1 MTDFKHKLIL
11 YVTIGLL
18 IVALFIQ
25 RSCSA
30 QTTVKQKVVVPE
42 KRGEFKNP
50 IAIINNKGKKDS
62 IVWKDNI
69 IKTENPINK
78 KLAEDF
84 ISSQKENDSLKSL
97 KLYLNA
103 IEERESEYIFDNKDL
118 KLEIKT
124 KTRGEILKITPKYTI
139 KEREEVLQVK
149 SKESVFAVYAGL
161 GLETTTTLER
171 LTPEINLG
179 VQNRKG
185 DLLLLKYGVTDKS
198 IGVSYIH
205 RFINIKK

>member
-11 YVTIGLL
+11 YITIGLL
-18 IVALFIQ
+18 FISLFIQ

-30 QTTVKQKVVVPE
+30 QTTVKQKVFVPE
-42 KRGEFKNP
+42 KKGEFKNP
-50 IAIINNKGKKDS
+50 IAVINTKGKKDS
-62 IVWKDNI
+62 IVWKDKI
-69 IKTENPINK
+69 IKTENPVNK

-84 ISSQKENDSLKSL
+84 IASQKENDSLKSL

-103 IEERESEYIFDNKDL
+103 IEERDSEYIFDNKDL

-149 SKESVFAVYAGL
+149 SKESVFAVYAGI

>member
-1 MTDFKHKLIL
+1 MTDLKHKIILYIAILIL
-11 YVTIGLL
+11 VI
-18 IVALFIQ
+18 ALFTQ
-25 RSCSA
+25 RGCSA
-30 QTTVKQKVVVPE
+30 QTTSKQKVIVPE
-42 KRGEFKNP
+42 KNGEFKNP
-50 IAIINNKGKKDS
+50 VAIINEKSKRDS
-62 IVWKDNI
+62 VIWKDKI

-84 ISSQKENDSLKSL
+84 IASQKENDSLKSL

-139 KEREEVLQVK
+139 KEREEILEVK
-149 SKESVFAVYAGL
+149 SKESVFAIYAGL

-171 LTPEINLG
+171 LTPEVNLG
-179 VQNRKG
+179 IQNKKG

-198 IGVSYIH
+198 IGISYIH
-205 RFINIKK
+205 RFINIKR